1 MSNDDDFLSS
11 GGAPSAKFANI
22 GDTVKGTILSIEKK
36 QQTDPKTLKPKF
48 WDDGNPMWQH
58 VFTLQTDAR
67 DPEIEDDDGKRR
79 LFVAGSTDPEKKSL
93 KSAVTVAMQ
102 KAGAKPG
109 MLIGGKL
116 AVKFTGERA
125 STVRGFAP
133 AKEYEAKFEKPVPS
147 DDFGDEEPF

>member
-11 GGAPSAKFANI
+11 GGAPSAKFASI
-22 GDTVKGTILSIEKK
+22 GDTVKGTILSIEKV
-36 QQTDPKTLKPKF
+36 QQRDLDGKTKF

-58 VFTLQTDAR
+58 VFTLQTDER
-67 DPEIEDDDGKRR
+67 DDSIEDDDGKRR
-79 LFVAGSTDPEKKSL
+79 LFVKGATKPESKSL
-93 KSAVTVAMQ
+93 KAAVTAAMQ

-116 AVKFTGERA
+116 AVRYDGDGE
-125 STVRGFAP
+125 SVKRGFNAP
-133 AKEYEAKFEKPVPS
+133 KQFSAKFEKPVPS